1 MDSSISHQKSSLQ
14 PTTLEQREQVR
25 KTIDAEWKA
34 TVRAREFER
43 KRETIIASLG
53 GKDPY
58 DEYTFEKFDPKLNG
72 TEKILQACL
81 DFDPTRANLF
91 ILGGQGK
98 GKTHLSTAIARRVLD
113 QGGRGKVFRGK
124 QLAAALKGRRN
135 YATDHDE
142 LDAISM
148 LASLD
153 VIVFDDIEDGPD
165 RDGYLSSFKVLLES
179 RKNEKRFGFII
190 TSNKTVAELS
200 EIVGPKIASRI
211 EGEFKNL
218 IIPEEVLSARAL
230 LKQRNSRKNNETK

>member
-1 MDSSISHQKSSLQ
+1 MTS
-14 PTTLEQREQVR
+14 EQRDWLAADR
-25 KTIDAEWKA
+25 KARDAEWKA
-34 TVRAREFER
+34 EMRAREFAR
-43 KRETIIASLG
+43 KRDTIIAALG
-53 GKDPY
+53 GQEPY
-58 DEYTFEKFDPKLNG
+58 DQYTFEKFDPKLNG

-124 QLAAALKGRRN
+124 ELAAELRGRRN

-148 LASLD
+148 LVGLD
-153 VIVFDDIEDGPD
+153 VIVFDDLEDGPD
-165 RDGYLSSFKVLLES
+165 RDGYLSSFKVLLER
-179 RKNEKRFGFII
+179 RKNQKRFGFII

-218 IIPEEVLSARAL
+218 IIPEDVLSARAL
-230 LKQRNSRKNNETK
+230 LKQRSGRKTTETK